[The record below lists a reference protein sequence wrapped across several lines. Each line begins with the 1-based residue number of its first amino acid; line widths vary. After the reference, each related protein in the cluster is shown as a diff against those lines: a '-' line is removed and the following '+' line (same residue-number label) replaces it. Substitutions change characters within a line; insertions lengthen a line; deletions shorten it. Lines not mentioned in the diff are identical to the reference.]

1 MLFRLFSE
9 GSHKLNEALQIST
22 TSQHTH
28 CTTVEKQVK
37 QNLDFA
43 ALLVAELGSWLQVV
57 GCSTRAA
64 ESSPVEFGKLLLSDE
79 PWTVFAEH
87 TREWLK
93 MQRLSFAALS
103 RAVAEDCRRVSSIDN
118 TWHCWLWAKWRLRR
132 ATRRRRPTR
141 LYSYLLLIIWFRETR
156 ERLRNWI
163 M

>member
-1 MLFRLFSE
+1 
-9 GSHKLNEALQIST
+9 
-22 TSQHTH
+22 
-28 CTTVEKQVK
+28 
-37 QNLDFA
+37 
-43 ALLVAELGSWLQVV
+43 
-57 GCSTRAA
+57 
-64 ESSPVEFGKLLLSDE
+64 
-79 PWTVFAEH
+79 
-87 TREWLK
+87 
-93 MQRLSFAALS
+93 LSFAALS